1 MAKPFRFNPPNVL
14 ASLFMLFE
22 RETGLLLWTS
32 SLVFAVF
39 YCVAS
44 AMLILF
50 PGHYGFD
57 EIKVGLMYL
66 PLAAGSVGAASL
78 VGPLI
83 NWNFRRHCA
92 TLGIPWDCTEFP
104 VERARLEIG
113 LPLLAVGGASLIGWG
128 WAVNATAH
136 VAVPCVISVIIGY
149 NNTTNALLVDI
160 YPGKAATATAANN
173 LTRCLVG
180 AGASAAIV
188 PMMKAMGV
196 G

>member
-1 MAKPFRFNPPNVL
+1 
-14 ASLFMLFE
+14 MLFE